1 MKKLTLTVAL
11 VALTLGINAQT
22 LNVQSAIQDLKKGYL
37 NKAKEE
43 IDKACEHES
52 TKNDAKTWC
61 YAAMIY
67 GQIGGESTKAKSKYK
82 NLDANWLEKAYNAA
96 LRCKELDTDNEYA
109 DKNNSV
115 FRYVGNEYY
124 TRAVTSFND
133 EKDYKKA
140 LEDADKAIKIF
151 NNSGDKKFADD
162 AYYLAGLCGKA
173 MKDNETVMSYFKPLV
188 RRKTDKTEVYNT
200 LFNIYKAQS
209 DTVEAMK
216 LANHY
221 LKNCPNDYNASLTM
235 AQANLLRGDIDRG
248 LEMLNQAVDQSKTD
262 PNKYTQMLG
271 AAASILENYGRYEE
285 AEQKFHESL
294 KLDPDQFAANFG
306 LGHMI
311 YNRGVDKLSAAN
323 EVPLDDETG
332 LNEKLTAES
341 NDFFRQSIQYFNAA
355 IRHIDNI
362 TDPEQK
368 RMQRKN
374 LFDCLNALQVVYS
387 RLEMYEELKPIKAR
401 IAEIQSQQ

>member
-1 MKKLTLTVAL
+1 
-11 VALTLGINAQT
+11 
-22 LNVQSAIQDLKKGYL
+22 
-37 NKAKEE
+37 
-43 IDKACEHES
+43 
-52 TKNDAKTWC
+52 
-61 YAAMIY
+61 
-67 GQIGGESTKAKSKYK
+67 
-82 NLDANWLEKAYNAA
+82 
-96 LRCKELDTDNEYA
+96 
-109 DKNNSV
+109 
-115 FRYVGNEYY
+115 
-124 TRAVTSFND
+124 
-133 EKDYKKA
+133 
-140 LEDADKAIKIF
+140 
-151 NNSGDKKFADD
+151 
-162 AYYLAGLCGKA
+162 
-173 MKDNETVMSYFKPLV
+173 
-188 RRKTDKTEVYNT
+188 
-200 LFNIYKAQS
+200 
-209 DTVEAMK
+209 
-216 LANHY
+216 
-221 LKNCPNDYNASLTM
+221 
-235 AQANLLRGDIDRG
+235 
-248 LEMLNQAVDQSKTD
+248 
-262 PNKYTQMLG
+262 MLG

-285 AEQKFHESL
+285 AEQKFQESL